1 MDPRVQN
8 GWADHLFRA
17 EYLFLEN
24 IYAKKQMRQMGIEKF
39 EYFEKKLNKILDHLD
54 SFYASVEVENRS
66 ENSAVDKIVEK
77 IKKIKTSKENDGK
90 ATKEKNY
97 WLFVW

>member
-39 EYFEKKLNKILDHLD
+39 EYFEQKLNKILDHLD
-54 SFYASVEVENRS
+54 SFYASVEDENRS